1 LERDKALYLH
11 RVFNIYRAFSKRVMD
26 EHDNL
31 ATEFG
36 LTSTQFHLLYH
47 IYVNQGMSLSELS
60 WKLRLDNS
68 VVTGLIKRLEAKKL
82 LRTETSLEDRR
93 VSLVFLTEEGIELR
107 QETEKRMQES
117 PFFSFLDNQNPVEQ
131 ERLLNELIELYQRIW
146 PGKDYRFFAYI
157 FNSDPW
163 EKG

>member
-1 LERDKALYLH
+1 
-11 RVFNIYRAFSKRVMD
+11 MD

-31 ATEFG
+31 AVDFG
-36 LTSTQFHLLYH
+36 LTSTQLLVLYH
-47 IYVNQGMSLSELS
+47 IYLNQGMSLSELS

-82 LRTETSLEDRR
+82 VRTKTSSEDRR
-93 VSLVFLTEEGIELR
+93 VSLVFLTEEGRILR
-107 QETEKRMQES
+107 KQTEQRIYES
-117 PFFSFLDNQNPVEQ
+117 PFFSFLEKQSPIEQ
-131 ERLLNELIELYQRIW
+131 ERLLNNLIELYQRIW

-163 EKG
+163 EKE